1 MNPAA
6 WERPSILGSA
16 SPLSSTVREAGA
28 ALLRRGVVAHQRA
41 FSKPKLLPALIK
53 DGHKSTLDRAQM
65 IPCELGSVLASY
77 VC

>member
-41 FSKPKLLPALIK
+41 RLLPALIK